1 MSADSLGLFG
11 QAGQIFGLNPVLF
24 WFIVLAV
31 MLIMEM
37 FSMGLTTIWF
47 AGGALIAALCAALGL
62 PFIVQLV
69 LFLIVSLVLLFFT
82 RPFALKYFNKS
93 RERTN
98 VEAMVGMQAIVI
110 RDIDNIQETG
120 RVTVDGKEWMAR
132 SVRSGDHIPVGSGV
146 NIRSISGVKRIVE
159 EIKDTQEV

>member
-1 MSADSLGLFG
+1 M
-11 QAGQIFGLNPVLF
+11 
-24 WFIVLAV
+24 
-31 MLIMEM
+31 
-37 FSMGLTTIWF
+37 
-47 AGGALIAALCAALGL
+47 
-62 PFIVQLV
+62 
-69 LFLIVSLVLLFFT
+69 FFT

-132 SVRSGDHIPVGSGV
+132 SVRSGDHIPVGSVV
-146 NIRSISGVKRIVE
+146 NIRSISGVKLIVE